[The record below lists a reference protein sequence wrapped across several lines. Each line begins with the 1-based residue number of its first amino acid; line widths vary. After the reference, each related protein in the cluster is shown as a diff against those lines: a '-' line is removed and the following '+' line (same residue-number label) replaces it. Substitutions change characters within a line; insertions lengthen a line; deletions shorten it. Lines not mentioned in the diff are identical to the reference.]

1 LKGRRRFKTAFIL
14 GAGLGTRLR
23 PLTERFPK
31 PLLEISG
38 RPIIT
43 YAMDHLLKVGVDRFI
58 VNTHHCPEAYLEKFP
73 DRRWCGVPIIF
84 RHEPIL
90 LDTAGGLKNIEDL
103 LDEDEAILCYNG
115 DVMTNLPLQKLL
127 EDHKQKRPEVTL
139 ALRGS
144 GPLLNV
150 NINEAGEI
158 CDLRHTLGNSGVQSC
173 LFAGIYA
180 VETSILQFLEAGKI
194 ESIVPAFIRRI
205 MEKPGSIRGI
215 VINEGEWHDI
225 GSIEAYEAL
234 KATLS
239 KKIMIDSSRKA
250 LGLSES
256 VFIELFPLEG
266 KGSDRTF
273 FRLKWNRKDS
283 AILIHYDPKR
293 VENTYYADIAAFLHD
308 IDVPVPRLIH
318 HDPANC
324 LIVMEDL
331 GDTDLW
337 SFRKTP
343 WETRRALYQKT
354 LTIAHRLH
362 SFPVRDFPSGRV
374 RLTEGFGPDLYRW
387 ERDYFR
393 DHFVRGVCGIELESS
408 FEQELEAELSKLAEK
423 LLKTKRCLVHRDL
436 QSQNVMIHNAE
447 PFLID
452 FQGMRF
458 GSPFYDLGSLLCD
471 PYVNFSGNEQNELL
485 SFYYGLSKWDL
496 DWTNF
501 QNTFWE
507 ASAQRLMQALGAYGF
522 LGLKKGF
529 RDFLEHIP
537 AGLRNL
543 HQAAS
548 HVAFLPRLQALTQA
562 CQRVIEQK
570 G

>member
-1 LKGRRRFKTAFIL
+1 LKGRRFKTAFIL

-23 PLTERFPK
+23 PLTDRLPK

-38 RPIIT
+38 RPVIT
-43 YAMDHLLKVGVDRFI
+43 FVMDHLLKVGVDRFI

-73 DRRWCGVPIIF
+73 DRRWRGVPILF
-84 RHEPIL
+84 RYEPVL

-103 LDEDEAILCYNG
+103 LDGDEAILCYNG
-115 DVMTNLPLQKLL
+115 DVMTDLPLQKLL
-127 EDHKQKRPEVTL
+127 EIHEQKRPEVTL
-139 ALRGS
+139 ALRS
-144 GPLLNV
+144 NGPLLNV
-150 NINEAGEI
+150 NINEADEV
-158 CDLRHTLGNSGVQSC
+158 CDLRNILGNPGVRSC
-173 LFAGIYA
+173 QFIGIYA
-180 VETSILQFLEAGKI
+180 VETSILRFFEAGKI
-194 ESIVPAFIRRI
+194 ESIVPVLARRI
-205 MEKPGSIRGI
+205 NEKPGSIRGI
-215 VINEGEWHDI
+215 VIDEGDWHDI

-234 KATLS
+234 KTTLS
-239 KKIMIDSSRKA
+239 KKNRMDCSRKA
-250 LGLSES
+250 LGLSDS
-256 VFIELFPLEG
+256 IPLELFPLEG
-266 KGSDRTF
+266 RGSDRTF
-273 FRLKWNRKDS
+273 FRVKWNRKNS

-293 VENTYYADIAAFLHD
+293 VENTYYADIAAFLRD

-318 HDPANC
+318 HDPVNC

-343 WETRRALYQKT
+343 WKTRQAIYQKT

-374 RLTEGFGPDLYRW
+374 RLMEGFGLDLYRW

-393 DHFVRGVCGIELESS
+393 DHFVRDVCGIELELS
-408 FEQELEAELSKLAEK
+408 FKQELEAEFSSLAEK
-423 LLKTKRCLVHRDL
+423 LLKTKHCLVHRDL
-436 QSQNVMIHNAE
+436 QSQNVMIHNGE

-458 GSPFYDLGSLLCD
+458 GSPFYDLASLLCD
-471 PYVNFSGNEQNELL
+471 PYMNFSESERDELL
-485 SFYYGLSKWDL
+485 SFYYGLSKCDL
-496 DWTNF
+496 NWTFF

-522 LGLKKGF
+522 LGLKKGL

-543 HQAAS
+543 EQAAT
-548 HVAFLPRLQALTQA
+548 HVTCLPRLLELS
-562 CQRVIEQK
+562 QRCREKIDQME
-570 G
+570 